1 MLEEQRERIEEK
13 GYEIAQAMSPEEK
26 RNFLEN
32 VGKALIKDEERE
44 PTYESLVV
52 DVEENQ

>member
-13 GYEIAQAMSPEEK
+13 GYEIAQSMSPEEK
-26 RNFLEN
+26 MNFLEN
-32 VGKALIKDEERE
+32 VGRALIKDEERE